1 MKRKLLYR
9 SIGLTASTLALGIL
23 SACGGG
29 AGTSLDVADGGIR
42 GTGSSVGPVSGF
54 GSVFVNGVRFDTSG
68 AEIASNDGVICEP
81 DQNCTQPIEKGMIL
95 QVAGEWQDDFTGT
108 AVTVEYDDTFRG
120 PVSGVAQTTDSD
132 GTIVRVE
139 FEILGQRII
148 ADKQT
153 VFSKTTLTDL
163 ADGNFVRVSAWPLA
177 DGQYRAAFVGI
188 SSAADQVSIG
198 SSAIEI
204 EGRVTELNQNLNT
217 FRINGTLVQYPN
229 TTDVFKDGLVEGDL
243 DSFAGPIEVEGEIA
257 LINGEEG
264 IDADVIGIGEIRRY
278 DGDVDSDIE
287 FVGPI
292 ADGYDSDTGTLTV
305 NGLTVII
312 PSADVLEE
320 GLTLAGLIPG
330 RLIQVEGD
338 VTSEGQV
345 LAEEI
350 ESREVNAEITGAI
363 DSILENG
370 FALGGVEIRLTSN
383 TLLSDD
389 DDGTLSIAE
398 LQPGV
403 GVEVEGVERVVND
416 SVFVEAVKIERE
428 DVDDP
433 NSFEMQGRLAF
444 MTQDPDYIEVLGVRL
459 RDSEAEYEEDE
470 GSRLSLLNAYSKQV
484 LFVEVEYIR
493 SGEEFVADEI
503 ELEED

>member
-68 AEIASNDGVICEP
+68 AELVSNDGVICEP
-81 DQNCTQPIEKGMIL
+81 DQNCAQPIEKGMIL
-95 QVAGEWQDDFTGT
+95 QVDGEWQDDLTGT
-108 AVTVEYDDTFRG
+108 AVSVEYDDTFRG
-120 PVSGVAQTTDSD
+120 TVSGVTQFTDSD

-153 VFSKTTLTDL
+153 VFSKTTLTGL

-177 DGQYRAAFVGI
+177 DGSYRAAFVGV

-198 SSAIEI
+198 SSLVEI
-204 EGRVTELNQNLNT
+204 EGSVNELNQNLNT
-217 FRINGTLVQYPN
+217 FRINGTVVQYPN
-229 TTDVFKDGLVEGDL
+229 TTDVFRDGLVEGDL
-243 DSFAGPIEVEGEIA
+243 ATFEGPIEVEGEIA

-264 IDADVIGIGEIRRY
+264 IDADTIGIGETRRY

-287 FVGPI
+287 FVGSV
-292 ADGYDSDTGTLTV
+292 ADGYDSGTGTLTV

-320 GLTLAGLIPG
+320 GLTLADLIPG

-338 VTSEGQV
+338 VISEGQV
-345 LAEEI
+345 LAEEV
-350 ESREVNAEITGAI
+350 ESREVNAEIKGTIG
-363 DSILENG
+363 SMLENG
-370 FALGGVEIRLTSN
+370 FELGGVEIRLTSN

-389 DDGTLSIAE
+389 DETLSIAQ
-398 LQPGV
+398 LQTGV
-403 GVEVEGVERVVND
+403 GVEVEGIERVVND

-433 NSFEMQGRLAF
+433 NSFEMEGRLAF
-444 MTQDPDYIEVLGVRL
+444 MTQDPGYIEVLGVSV
-459 RDSEAEYEEDE
+459 RDSEAEYEEAE
-470 GSRLSLLNAYSKQV
+470 GSRQSLLDSYSEQV